1 MANISQSCIVASH
14 ITSNSV
20 TTPVADATAS
30 ATASAT
36 NSATVDLLA
45 LSMEVLRRN
54 ERNSCR
60 NMDATVKS
68 QKSCEVALPT
78 ERNTATQ
85 KLYVLIKQ
93 ISAVYGGDDAQF
105 LQEYFDEI
113 LRDWSYDIDR
123 VIACFKD
130 VAKRISS
137 VNNSK

>member
-1 MANISQSCIVASH
+1 MTNISQSCIVASH
-14 ITSNSV
+14 ITCNSV
-20 TTPVADATAS
+20 TTPVAD

-54 ERNSCR
+54 EHNSCR

-68 QKSCEVALPT
+68 QKSCEVALPS

-85 KLYVLIKQ
+85 QLYILIKQ
-93 ISAVYGGDDAQF
+93 VSVAYGGDDEQF
-105 LQEYFDEI
+105 LQEYFDEV

-123 VIACFKD
+123 AIACFKD
-130 VAKRISS
+130 VAKRMPS